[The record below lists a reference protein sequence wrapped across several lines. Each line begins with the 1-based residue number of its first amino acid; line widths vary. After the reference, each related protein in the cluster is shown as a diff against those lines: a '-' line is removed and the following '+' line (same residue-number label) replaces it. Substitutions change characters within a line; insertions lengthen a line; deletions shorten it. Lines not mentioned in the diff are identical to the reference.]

1 MWKVVASANVTN
13 VCIYMYI
20 KHSRTSVLLL
30 SSTLRGLGEGSK
42 KYRNYKFQHR
52 KYVLFVLDHLPDVMG
67 EAEVPDKIIIAV

>member
-1 MWKVVASANVTN
+1 
-13 VCIYMYI
+13 
-20 KHSRTSVLLL
+20 VLLL